1 LSTTFADRPCRILV
15 VDDEIVVWEVI
26 RNTLERPGRYLVYA
40 PDGEKAISLA
50 LEEHFDLLIVDKNL
64 PGITGLDVIRRAK
77 SHDANIAT
85 LLITAYASRE
95 SAEEAMAIGVDD
107 YLVKPFDVAD
117 LEDKVIEVLDSREKR
132 KGRSIR
138 SRPATTRCRVLI
150 CESDE
155 RIGRLMQEGVEL
167 LGHKAISVSKVS
179 KILESLRAKDAD
191 ALICELEILQRD
203 NAEAC
208 FLRSTLLIHPEVN
221 FIAVAME
228 HGLEG
233 AVEAIHQGAQK
244 VLYRPFLKKATDIA
258 RELEP
263 FLGKTSGRT

>member
-1 LSTTFADRPCRILV
+1 MSAAFVDRPCRILV
-15 VDDEIVVWEVI
+15 VDDEVVVWEVV
-26 RNTLERPGRYLVYA
+26 RNTLERPGMYLVYA

-50 LEEHFDLLIVDKNL
+50 LKEHFDLLIVDKNL

-77 SHDANIAT
+77 AHDANIAT

-107 YLVKPFDVAD
+107 YIVKPFDVAD
-117 LEDKVIEVLDSREKR
+117 LEAKVIEVLDRRDK
-132 KGRSIR
+132 R
-138 SRPATTRCRVLI
+138 SRRSRSTRPVTARYRVLI

-155 RIGRLMQEGVEL
+155 RIGGLLREGVEL
-167 LGHKAISVSKVS
+167 LGHKAVPVRKVS
-179 KILESLRAKDAD
+179 RILESLRAKEAD

-203 NAEAC
+203 NAGAC
-208 FLRSTLLIHPEVN
+208 FLRSTLMIHPEVN
-221 FIAVAME
+221 FVAVAME

-244 VLYRPFLKKATDIA
+244 VLYRPFLKKAADVA
-258 RELEP
+258 AELESL
-263 FLGKTSGRT
+263 LGRAPHRT